1 MEFIQFKKKKKKNL
15 YLFLM
20 GGDANALMPGLSFVC
35 DINFEVIFL
44 VNFPWESVY
53 TVHCLQHSF
62 LT

>member
-1 MEFIQFKKKKKKNL
+1 MEFIQFFLKKYL
-15 YLFLM
+15 HLFLM
-20 GGDANALMPGLSFVC
+20 GGDANALMLGFSFVC
-35 DINFEVIFL
+35 HISFEVIFL